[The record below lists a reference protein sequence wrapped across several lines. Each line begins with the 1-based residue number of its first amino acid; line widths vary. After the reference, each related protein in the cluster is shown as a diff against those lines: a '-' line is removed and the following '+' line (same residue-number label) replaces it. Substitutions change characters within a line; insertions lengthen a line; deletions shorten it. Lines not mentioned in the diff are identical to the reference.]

1 VPRVLDSGVVAEG
14 SRTSGKRAF
23 RAFRRRISDD
33 GAIPETLSRV
43 AHELRNPLASI
54 KGLATTGAEHYASM
68 SDEERVEFFRL
79 IDAEANRLGRL
90 VDQAATAMR
99 LSVGAIRYDRTIEDL
114 GELTRSVIAR
124 YPYGQHSVQIDTEE
138 GVSAAVDTIRL
149 RESFENV
156 LDNAARYSPPDA
168 PISVRV
174 GRDEEG
180 AAVIEVADRGPG
192 VPVAFHQEIFTMF
205 SSWRPA
211 GYEETPGAGLGLF
224 ITRSFVEAMGGRVA
238 LEDREGGGTMLR
250 ITLGR

>member
-1 VPRVLDSGVVAEG
+1 MAERT
-14 SRTSGKRAF
+14 RTSGWRAF
-23 RAFRRRISDD
+23 RPFRSRRSDD
-33 GAIPETLSRV
+33 ALPSTLSKI

-68 SDEERVEFFRL
+68 SDDERVEFFRL
-79 IDAEANRLGRL
+79 IDAEAARLARL

-99 LSVGAIRYDRTIEDL
+99 LSVGAIRYEPTTEDL
-114 GELTRSVIAR
+114 GVLARSVVER
-124 YPYGQHSVQIDTEE
+124 YPSGDHDVGVEIDQA
-138 GVSAAVDTIRL
+138 VSAEVDGLRL
-149 RESFENV
+149 QESLENV
-156 LDNAARYSPPDA
+156 LDNAARFSPPDA

-174 GRDEEG
+174 GRDDRH
-180 AAVIEVADRGPG
+180 APVIEICDRGPG
-192 VPVAFHQEIFTMF
+192 VPPDHREEIFTMF

-238 LEDREGGGTMLR
+238 LEEREGGGTMLR